1 MGSVAEGWVCGGS
14 GSTHREALPGAV
26 AVFVSSSSDL
36 FLRICEPFWCP
47 KKPLGMA

>member
-1 MGSVAEGWVCGGS
+1 MAEGWVCGGS
-14 GSTHREALPGAV
+14 GVPTAWAALPSAV

-36 FLRICEPFWCP
+36 FLRIHEPFWCP